1 MKNNGPSDVDN
12 EPLTEWPSHLKYGR
26 TKIKIKSKKKNLRH
40 KQNEAKNFFFFNEKK
55 DWMNSFN
62 FALVMFLCGL
72 HMEGVN
78 GAMLVANGCL
88 LDQKY
93 WLI

>member
-1 MKNNGPSDVDN
+1 
-12 EPLTEWPSHLKYGR
+12 
-26 TKIKIKSKKKNLRH
+26 
-40 KQNEAKNFFFFNEKK
+40 
-55 DWMNSFN
+55 MNSFN

-78 GAMLVANGCL
+78 GAMVVANGCL

-93 WLI
+93 